1 MRVRI
6 RQAKANHVT
15 RSCGLPGLAIGR
27 QQKPGPFVAEIRSL
41 GEAAAWLRRT
51 TFRGRAGWPKSG
63 RIYFHAQAHMIRLD
77 NISKQNGHQ
86 ILFIEASAALQKGEK
101 VGLVGPNG
109 AGKTT
114 LFRMITGE
122 ESPDEGQVAVDR
134 GVTIGYF
141 SQDVGEMSGRSA
153 VSEVMEGAGP
163 VSTVAAELKELEA
176 AMGDPDRADD
186 MESIVARYGEVQA
199 RFEEL
204 DGYAL
209 DARAREFLAGLGFI
223 GELVDGDVGALSG
236 VWKLR
241 VALARILLMR
251 PDVMLLDEPS
261 NHLDLESLIWLEG
274 FLKGYEGALLM
285 TSHDR
290 EFMNRI
296 VAKVVEIDG
305 GALTT
310 YSGNYEFYEQQRA
323 LAEKQQQAQFE
334 RQQAMLSKEIKFIE
348 RFKARASHAAQVQS
362 RVKKLEKIERVEPP
376 RRRQTVSFDF
386 LPAPRSG
393 EDVVSLRNVHKRY
406 GERSIYQGLDFLV
419 RRRER
424 WCVMGIN
431 GAGKSTL
438 LKLVAGSTQPDDGTV
453 ALGGSVRMGYFAQ
466 HAMDLLDGE
475 RTVFQS
481 LEDSFPQAGQGSLR
495 ALAGCFGFSGDDVEK
510 RCRVLSGG
518 EKARLIMAKMLYDP
532 PNFLVLDEP
541 TNHLDMATKEMLITA
556 LSDFEGTMLFVSH
569 DRHLLAA
576 LSNRVLERTPEGSR
590 QYGGGYTEYVARTG
604 HEAPGLRS

>member
-1 MRVRI
+1 
-6 RQAKANHVT
+6 
-15 RSCGLPGLAIGR
+15 
-27 QQKPGPFVAEIRSL
+27 
-41 GEAAAWLRRT
+41 
-51 TFRGRAGWPKSG
+51 
-63 RIYFHAQAHMIRLD
+63 MIRLD
-77 NISKQNGHQ
+77 NISKQIGHQ
-86 ILFIEASAALQKGEK
+86 ILFIEASAALQRGEK
-101 VGLVGPNG
+101 IGLVGPNG
-109 AGKTT
+109 SGKTS
-114 LFRMITGE
+114 LFRMITGQE
-122 ESPDEGQVAVDR
+122 LPDEGQLAVDR

-153 VSEVMEGAGP
+153 VSEVMDGAGP

-176 AMGDPDRADD
+176 AMGDPARADEMD
-186 MESIVARYGEVQA
+186 EIIERYGEVQG

-209 DARAREFLAGLGFI
+209 EGRAREVLAGLSFSQ
-223 GELVDGDVGALSG
+223 EMMDGDVGTLSG
-236 VWKLR
+236 GWKMR

-261 NHLDLESLIWLEG
+261 NHLDLESLIWLEQ

-296 VAKVVEIDG
+296 ITKVVEIDG
-305 GALTT
+305 GSLTT
-310 YSGNYEFYEQQRA
+310 YSGDYEFYEQQRA
-323 LAEKQQQAQFE
+323 LSEKQQQAQFE
-334 RQQAMLSKEIKFIE
+334 RQQAMLAKEINFIE

-393 EDVVSLRNVHKRY
+393 EDVVSLKNVHKGY
-406 GERSIYQGLDFLV
+406 GNRSIYEGLDFMV
-419 RRRER
+419 SRRER

-438 LKLVAGSTQPDDGTV
+438 LKLVAGSTTPDDGTV
-453 ALGGSVRMGYFAQ
+453 AVGGSVKMGYFAQ

-475 RTVFQS
+475 RTVFQT

-510 RCRVLSGG
+510 KCRVLSGG
-518 EKARLIMAKMLYDP
+518 EKARLVMALMLYDP

-556 LSDFEGTMLFVSH
+556 LSQYEGTMLFVSH
-569 DRHLLAA
+569 DRHFLAA
-576 LSNRVLERTPEGSR
+576 LSNRVLELTPEGIH

-604 HEAPGLRS
+604 QEAPGLRS

>member
-1 MRVRI
+1 
-6 RQAKANHVT
+6 
-15 RSCGLPGLAIGR
+15 
-27 QQKPGPFVAEIRSL
+27 
-41 GEAAAWLRRT
+41 
-51 TFRGRAGWPKSG
+51 
-63 RIYFHAQAHMIRLD
+63 MIRID

-114 LFRMITGE
+114 LFRMITGQDL
-122 ESPDEGQVAVDR
+122 PDEGQVAVDR

-153 VSEVMEGAGP
+153 VAEVMDGAGP
-163 VSTVAAELKELEA
+163 VSAVAAELKELET
-176 AMGDPDRADD
+176 AMGDPDQAHD
-186 MESIVARYGEVQA
+186 METIIARYGEVQA

-209 DARAREFLAGLGFI
+209 EGRAREVLAGLSFSQDMM
-223 GELVDGDVGALSG
+223 DGDVGALSG
-236 VWKLR
+236 GWKMR

-251 PDVMLLDEPS
+251 PDAMLLDEPS
-261 NHLDLESLIWLEG
+261 NHLDLESLIWLED
-274 FLKGYEGALLM
+274 FLKNYDGVLLM

-296 VAKVVEIDG
+296 VSKVVEIDG
-305 GALTT
+305 GALTS

-323 LAEKQQQAQFE
+323 LSEKQQQAQFE
-334 RQQAMLSKEIKFIE
+334 RQQAMLAKEIKFIE

-362 RVKKLEKIERVEPP
+362 RVKKLDKIERVEPP
-376 RRRQTVSFDF
+376 RRRQTVAFEF
-386 LPAPRSG
+386 QPAPRSG
-393 EDVVSLRNVHKRY
+393 EDVASLKNVHKGY
-406 GERSIYQGLDFLV
+406 GGRAIYEGLDFAI

-424 WCVMGIN
+424 WCVMGVN

-438 LKLVAGSTQPDDGTV
+438 LKLVAGATDPDDGAV
-453 ALGGSVRMGYFAQ
+453 ALGGSVKMGYFAQ
-466 HAMDLLDGE
+466 HAMDLLGGE
-475 RTVFQS
+475 RTIFEE
-481 LEDSFPQAGQGSLR
+481 LEYSFPQAGQGSLR

-510 RCRVLSGG
+510 KCRVLSGG
-518 EKARLIMAKMLYDP
+518 EKARLVMAKMLFDP

-541 TNHLDMATKEMLITA
+541 TNHLDMATKDMLITA
-556 LSDFEGTMLFVSH
+556 LADYEGTMLFVSH
-569 DRHLLAA
+569 DRHFLAA
-576 LSNRVLERTPEGSR
+576 LSNRVLELTPEGVH

-604 HEAPGLRS
+604 HEAPGLHS

>member
-1 MRVRI
+1 
-6 RQAKANHVT
+6 
-15 RSCGLPGLAIGR
+15 
-27 QQKPGPFVAEIRSL
+27 
-41 GEAAAWLRRT
+41 
-51 TFRGRAGWPKSG
+51 
-63 RIYFHAQAHMIRLD
+63 MIRLD
-77 NISKQNGHQ
+77 NVSKQVGHQ
-86 ILFIEASAALQKGEK
+86 ILFIEASAALQRGEK
-101 VGLVGPNG
+101 IGLVGPNG

-114 LFRMITGE
+114 LFRMIAGE
-122 ESPDEGQVAVDR
+122 ELPDEGQVSADR
-134 GVTIGYF
+134 GISIGYF

-153 VSEVMEGAGP
+153 VAEVMDGAGP
-163 VSTVAAELKELEA
+163 VSAVASELKLLEA
-176 AMGDPDRADD
+176 AMADPEQEAE
-186 MESIVARYGEVQA
+186 MEDIIARYGEVQA

-209 DARAREFLAGLGFI
+209 DGRAREALSGLGFSQ
-223 GELVDGDVGALSG
+223 EMMDGDVGNLSG
-236 VWKLR
+236 GWKMR

-261 NHLDLESLIWLEG
+261 NHLDLESLIWLEQ
-274 FLKGYEGALLM
+274 FLRGYEGALLM

-296 VAKVVEIDG
+296 ANKIVEIDG
-305 GALTT
+305 GSLTT
-310 YSGNYEFYEQQRA
+310 YTGNYEFYQQQRA
-323 LAEKQQQAQFE
+323 LSDKQQQAQFE
-334 RQQAMLSKEIKFIE
+334 RQQAMLAKEIKFIE

-376 RRRQTVSFDF
+376 RRRQTVEFEF
-386 LPAPRSG
+386 QPAPRSG
-393 EDVVSLRNVHKRY
+393 EDVASLKNVHKGY
-406 GERSIYQGLDFLV
+406 GSLRIYAGLDFMI

-424 WCVMGIN
+424 WCVMGVN

-438 LKLVAGSTQPDDGTV
+438 LKLVAGSTEPDVGTV
-453 ALGGSVRMGYFAQ
+453 AIGGSVKMGYFAQ

-510 RCRVLSGG
+510 KCRVLSGG
-518 EKARLIMAKMLYDP
+518 EKARLVMAKMLYDP

-541 TNHLDMATKEMLITA
+541 TNHLDIATKEMLINA
-556 LSDFEGTMLFVSH
+556 LAEFEGTMLFVSH
-569 DRHLLAA
+569 DRHFLAA
-576 LSNRVLERTPEGSR
+576 LSNRVLELTPEGIH

-604 HEAPGLRS
+604 QEAPGLRS

>member
-1 MRVRI
+1 
-6 RQAKANHVT
+6 
-15 RSCGLPGLAIGR
+15 
-27 QQKPGPFVAEIRSL
+27 
-41 GEAAAWLRRT
+41 
-51 TFRGRAGWPKSG
+51 
-63 RIYFHAQAHMIRLD
+63 MIRLD
-77 NISKQNGHQ
+77 NISKQIGHQ
-86 ILFIEASAALQKGEK
+86 ILFIEASAALQRGEK
-101 VGLVGPNG
+101 IGLVGPNG
-109 AGKTT
+109 SGKTS
-114 LFRMITGE
+114 LFRMITGQE
-122 ESPDEGQVAVDR
+122 LPDEGQLAVDR

-153 VSEVMEGAGP
+153 VSEVMDGAGP

-176 AMGDPDRADD
+176 AMGDPARADEMD
-186 MESIVARYGEVQA
+186 EIIERYGEVQG

-209 DARAREFLAGLGFI
+209 EGRAREVLAGLSFSQ
-223 GELVDGDVGALSG
+223 EMMDGDVGTLSG
-236 VWKLR
+236 GWKMR

-261 NHLDLESLIWLEG
+261 NHLDLESLIWLEQ

-296 VAKVVEIDG
+296 ITKVVEIDG
-305 GALTT
+305 GSLTT
-310 YSGNYEFYEQQRA
+310 YSGDYEFYEQQRA
-323 LAEKQQQAQFE
+323 LSEKQQQAQFE
-334 RQQAMLSKEIKFIE
+334 RQQAMLAKEINFIE

-393 EDVVSLRNVHKRY
+393 EDVVSLKNVHKGY
-406 GERSIYQGLDFLV
+406 GKCSIYEGLDFMV
-419 RRRER
+419 SRRER

-438 LKLVAGSTQPDDGTV
+438 LKLVAGSTTPDDGTV
-453 ALGGSVRMGYFAQ
+453 ALGGSVKMGYFAQ

-475 RTVFQS
+475 RTVFQT

-510 RCRVLSGG
+510 KCRVLSGG
-518 EKARLIMAKMLYDP
+518 EKARLVMALMLYDP

-556 LSDFEGTMLFVSH
+556 LSQYEGTMLFVSH
-569 DRHLLAA
+569 DRHFLAA
-576 LSNRVLERTPEGSR
+576 LSNRVLELTPEGIH

-604 HEAPGLRS
+604 QEAPGLRS

>member
-1 MRVRI
+1 
-6 RQAKANHVT
+6 
-15 RSCGLPGLAIGR
+15 
-27 QQKPGPFVAEIRSL
+27 
-41 GEAAAWLRRT
+41 
-51 TFRGRAGWPKSG
+51 
-63 RIYFHAQAHMIRLD
+63 MIRLD
-77 NISKQNGHQ
+77 NVSKQIGHQ

-153 VSEVMEGAGP
+153 VSEVMDGAGP
-163 VSTVAAELKELEA
+163 VSAVASELKELEA
-176 AMGDPDRADD
+176 AMGDPNRADD
-186 MESIVARYGEVQA
+186 MDDIIERYGEVQA

-209 DARAREFLAGLGFI
+209 EGRAREVLAGLSFSL
-223 GELVDGDVGALSG
+223 EMMDGDVGALSG
-236 VWKLR
+236 GWKMR

-251 PDVMLLDEPS
+251 PDAMLLDEPS
-261 NHLDLESLIWLEG
+261 NHLDLESLIWLEQ

-296 VAKVVEIDG
+296 IGKVIEIDG
-305 GALTT
+305 GQLTT

-323 LAEKQQQAQFE
+323 LSEKQQQAQFE
-334 RQQAMLSKEIKFIE
+334 RQQAMLAKEINFIE

-386 LPAPRSG
+386 MPAPRSG
-393 EDVVSLRNVHKRY
+393 EDVVSLKNVHKGY
-406 GERSIYQGLDFLV
+406 GNRSIYEGLDFMV
-419 RRRER
+419 SRRER

-453 ALGGSVRMGYFAQ
+453 ALGGSVKMGYFAQ
-466 HAMDLLDGE
+466 HAMDLLEGE

-510 RCRVLSGG
+510 KCRVLSGG
-518 EKARLIMAKMLYDP
+518 EKARLVMAMMLYDP

-541 TNHLDMATKEMLITA
+541 TNHLDIATKEMLITA
-556 LSDFEGTMLFVSH
+556 LSQYEGTMLFVSH
-569 DRHLLAA
+569 DRHFLAA
-576 LSNRVLERTPEGSR
+576 LSNRVLELTPEGIH

-604 HEAPGLRS
+604 QEAPGLRS